1 MQTLII
7 IAILG
12 SFGYG
17 FENDWAIAKSFKS
30 YSECREAH
38 PKFVN
43 SMTEWRYD
51 ECNFLVYKLNNKE
64 D

>member
-1 MQTLII
+1 MNVLIVV
-7 IAILG
+7 ALLG
-12 SFGYG
+12 AVGLG
-17 FENDWAIAKSFKS
+17 FENDWAIAKGFKS